1 MVLPGRRLVT
11 VLILTAAAA
20 ASGIL
25 ATPAETH
32 AVKPACSAA
41 RAHPHGLHT
50 CDRVRHGKA
59 AQPHAKS
66 HKRSGHHA
74 KGTAHGHN
82 KKAKHHKVKRTA
94 KKGVR
99 KTTRKTTRRAA
110 RKAAARPARAM
121 CEDGSPPV
129 RAGPD
134 SFTCGDGSEP
144 GCEDG
149 SFPIVAPN
157 GKTLVCNVPSN
168 KGSSSGGGSG
178 TTTTQ
183 TEEAICEDG
192 SSPLIQNGA
201 FACDDGSEPYCEE
214 GSYPTASSDGTTLE
228 CVSEEAEE

>member
-1 MVLPGRRLVT
+1 MVLPGRRPVT

-25 ATPAETH
+25 ATPAATH
-32 AVKPACSAA
+32 TVKPACSSA
-41 RAHPHGLHT
+41 RAHPHGVQP
-50 CDRVRHGKA
+50 CDRVRDGKTA
-59 AQPHAKS
+59 RPHAKPS
-66 HKRSGHHA
+66 KRSGRHA
-74 KGTAHGHN
+74 KGTKHVHD

-94 KKGVR
+94 KKGVH
-99 KTTRKTTRRAA
+99 KATRKTTH
-110 RKAAARPARAM
+110 KAAARPARAM
-121 CEDGSPPV
+121 CEDGSAPV
-129 RAGPD
+129 HRGPD

-149 SFPIVAPN
+149 SFPIVASN

-168 KGSSSGGGSG
+168 KGSSGGGAG

-192 SSPLIQNGA
+192 SSPFVQNGS